1 MLTSITC
8 RRNRKIF
15 AYLPNF
21 PERFAG
27 AAFPVFP
34 PLCTRTEWMA
44 ENLISPFVYFN
55 KKLTFTTSRTLHF
68 NFSAL
73 QTRLLL

>member
-1 MLTSITC
+1 MLTSVTY

-21 PERFAG
+21 LARFAG

-34 PLCTRTEWMA
+34 PLCTRAEWMA
-44 ENLISPFVYFN
+44 ENLIFPFVYFN